1 MNCIQIKVDVLGNGN
16 GMPVITIAVHYRN
29 VFIVSD

>member
-1 MNCIQIKVDVLGNGN
+1 MNCIQIKFDVLGN